1 VQTAI
6 FKLGRLRDRLGAALP
21 ARCHGFAAGVVAFA
35 SAITLGAHWVPAHPL
50 DPLTSQEIGIAVA
63 ELRRAGYA
71 DAAMRFALIDLD
83 EPEKDAV
90 LAWRPGQQVRRK
102 AFVVAR
108 RDRAV
113 YEAVIDLVAR
123 RVERWQEL
131 PDTQSAVLAE
141 EWTNAQ
147 RITVADAGWRQAM
160 ARRGYGSF
168 DKVFCAPLPAGS
180 LLDPSEAG
188 RRLVRVTCFDT
199 HGTGNIRARPIEGL
213 VATVD
218 LDAGKVIGLID
229 HGAVP
234 LSRETGDFGE
244 QPLRP
249 GATAPH
255 RATGFAIDGYR
266 VRWWGWSF
274 RYRLDRRAGLVL
286 SLVRHEDRGGR
297 RLVLYRGSV
306 AEMSVPYMDPDPAWS
321 FRAGFDVGEHGF
333 GWLAS
338 PLARG
343 VDCPAEARML
353 DAVLPDADGRA
364 LALRSVICLFERR
377 TDTPLW
383 RHAESANSS
392 YAGRPGRELVMR
404 TIPSVGSYDYIID
417 WVLTEAGSIRIDVG
431 ATGIDAVKGVA
442 AGTMADPSAAAETM
456 HGMLVA
462 PNLAAIYHDHFL
474 SLRLDIDIDGAA
486 NTLIRQRLEPQPL
499 PGGDSGRSLWT
510 VRETPVA
517 AEGPLPGAGQHVA
530 PEVWRIVNPN
540 LTNRLG
546 QHPGY
551 ELRPG
556 QSATSLPGAGDPAQR
571 RSAFA
576 AAPLWITAYDRR
588 ELYAAGDYPDQGR
601 GGEGLPGFATRHRP
615 VENADIVLWYTMG
628 FHHLTRPEDWPVMAT
643 VRHSVELVPYGFFD
657 RNPSLERRGT
667 RERWSAAGGGR

>member
-1 VQTAI
+1 
-6 FKLGRLRDRLGAALP
+6 LRDRLGAALP

-90 LAWRPGQQVRRK
+90 LAWRPGQEVARK

-131 PDTQSAVLAE
+131 PGTQSAVLAE

-229 HGAVP
+229 HGAAP

-249 GATAPH
+249 GAAAPH

-266 VRWWGWSF
+266 VRWRGWSF
-274 RYRLDRRAGLVL
+274 RYRLDHRAGLVL

-297 RLVLYRGSV
+297 RLCTAAR
-306 AEMSVPYMDPDPAWS
+306 
-321 FRAGFDVGEHGF
+321 
-333 GWLAS
+333 S
-338 PLARG
+338 PRCS
-343 VDCPAEARML
+343 CP
-353 DAVLPDADGRA
+353 
-364 LALRSVICLFERR
+364 
-377 TDTPLW
+377 TWTPIP
-383 RHAESANSS
+383 
-392 YAGRPGRELVMR
+392 PGRSAPGSMSASTVSAGWRRPWRAASIVRRRRGCSTPCCR
-404 TIPSVGSYDYIID
+404 TRKAARWRCARSSVCSN
-417 WVLTEAGSIRIDVG
+417 AAPIRRCG
-431 ATGIDAVKGVA
+431 AMPK
-442 AGTMADPSAAAETM
+442 
-456 HGMLVA
+456 A
-462 PNLAAIYHDHFL
+462 PTA
-474 SLRLDIDIDGAA
+474 
-486 NTLIRQRLEPQPL
+486 PM
-499 PGGDSGRSLWT
+499 
-510 VRETPVA
+510 
-517 AEGPLPGAGQHVA
+517 PGA
-530 PEVWRIVNPN
+530 
-540 LTNRLG
+540 
-546 QHPGY
+546 
-551 ELRPG
+551 
-556 QSATSLPGAGDPAQR
+556 PGAN
-571 RSAFA
+571 
-576 AAPLWITAYDRR
+576 W
-588 ELYAAGDYPDQGR
+588 
-601 GGEGLPGFATRHRP
+601 
-615 VENADIVLWYTMG
+615 
-628 FHHLTRPEDWPVMAT
+628 
-643 VRHSVELVPYGFFD
+643 
-657 RNPSLERRGT
+657 
-667 RERWSAAGGGR
+667 